1 MVQFFRTWR
10 GGIAGTMISK
20 GNHNPEYLLVND
32 EEPLRLERQARSD
45 SELGSSTNSVV
56 RTYTCS
62 VRCFMS
68 RRVSPDYSLHRPA
81 HGLNRC

>member
-20 GNHNPEYLLVND
+20 GNYNPEYLLDSD
-32 EEPLRLERQARSD
+32 EEPRRLERQARIYGLED
-45 SELGSSTNSVV
+45 DLRHLALRVTD
-56 RTYTCS
+56 
-62 VRCFMS
+62 MS
-68 RRVSPDYSLHRPA
+68 RRMFPDYSPFIRPA